1 MNKKFYNALNRVPQP
16 VPPIWFMRQA
26 GRYHSHYQ
34 NLRKTHSFET
44 LCKNPELAAEVA
56 CGPIID
62 FDYDVAILF
71 SDILFP
77 LELFDLELSYNP
89 GPKFENYLGPQHT
102 KKKVADLQV
111 EEHLKFQSEA
121 IKITKNML
129 PENKSLVGFIG
140 GPWTVISYG
149 LNLSK
154 ESEVNISSAEPFIE
168 ELLYDHL
175 IPILRKNIKI
185 QLDSGAEIVYVF
197 DTNSKQ
203 LDKEYFTK
211 KYLKNIEEALFQP
224 FPNKIAYFSKN
235 RSFYDLN
242 KMGKNHSNLAGT
254 VFPMEEGFRSYIDR
268 SKKGFVQGNFSPI
281 SLLKPHEEF
290 LLDFNDFIKK
300 MKSLSVTDRAGW
312 ICSLN
317 HGVLPKT
324 PEINVR
330 HFVQTI
336 REQFSNGNQF

>member
-34 NLRKTHSFET
+34 GLRKKYSFET

-56 CGPIID
+56 CGPIND

-77 LELFDLELSYNP
+77 LEMFDLQLSYNP
-89 GPKFENYLGPQHT
+89 GPTFENYLNKEHV
-102 KKKVADLQV
+102 KKKIDDLQV
-111 EEHLKFQSEA
+111 EEHLQFQSEA
-121 IKITKNML
+121 LKITKSML
-129 PENKSLVGFIG
+129 PRDKSLVGFIG
-140 GPWTVISYG
+140 GPWTIISYG
-149 LNLSK
+149 LNLNK
-154 ESEVNISSAEPFIE
+154 ESEVNVSLAEPFIE
-168 ELLYDHL
+168 QLLYDHL
-175 IPILRKNIKI
+175 IPVLRKNIKM

-203 LDKEYFTK
+203 LDKKYFEG
-211 KYLKNIEEALFQP
+211 KYLKKIEKALFKP
-224 FPNKIAYFSKN
+224 FPKKIAYFSKN
-235 RSFYDLN
+235 KSFYDLN
-242 KMGKNHSNLAGT
+242 KMEKNSLELAGT
-254 VFPMEEGFRSYIDR
+254 VFSLEEGFCSYLSGAKR
-268 SKKGFVQGNFSPI
+268 GFVQGNFSPA

-290 LLDFNDFIKK
+290 LLDFNLFIDK
-300 MKSLSVTDRAGW
+300 MRSLPVSDRAGW

-324 PEINVR
+324 PETNVKY
-330 HFVQTI
+330 FIQAI
-336 REQFSNGNQF
+336 REQLSGKS

>member
-34 NLRKTHSFET
+34 GLRKKYSFET

-56 CGPIID
+56 CGPIND

-77 LELFDLELSYNP
+77 LELFDLQLSYNP
-89 GPKFENYLGPQHT
+89 GPTFENYLNPEQV
-102 KKKVADLQV
+102 KKKIEDVQV
-111 EEHLKFQSEA
+111 EEHLQFQSDA

-129 PENKSLVGFIG
+129 PNDKSLVGFIG
-140 GPWTVISYG
+140 GPWTIISYG
-149 LNLSK
+149 LNLNK
-154 ESEVNISSAEPFIE
+154 RSEVNVPSEELFIE
-168 ELLYDHL
+168 KLLYDHL
-175 IPILRKNIKI
+175 IPILRKNIEM

-203 LDKEYFTK
+203 LDKDYFEK
-211 KYLKNIEEALFQP
+211 KYLRMVEEALFQP
-224 FPNKIAYFSKN
+224 FPKKIAYFSKN
-235 RSFYDLN
+235 KSFYDLN
-242 KMGKNHSNLAGT
+242 KMESNYLELAGT
-254 VFPMEEGFRSYIDR
+254 VFSLE
-268 SKKGFVQGNFSPI
+268 KGFCSYLRGTKTGFIQGNFSPT

-290 LLDFNDFIKK
+290 LLDFNQFLEK
-300 MKSLSVTDRAGW
+300 MSSLSVSERAGW

-330 HFVQTI
+330 HFIQTT
-336 REQFSNGNQF
+336 REQLSSGS

>member
-34 NLRKTHSFET
+34 GLRKKYSFET

-56 CGPIID
+56 CGPIND

-77 LELFDLELSYNP
+77 LELFDLQLSYNP
-89 GPKFENYLGPQHT
+89 GPTFENYLNPEQV
-102 KKKVADLQV
+102 KKKIDDVQV
-111 EEHLKFQSEA
+111 EEHLQFQSEA

-129 PENKSLVGFIG
+129 PNDKSLVGFIG
-140 GPWTVISYG
+140 GPWTIISYG
-149 LNLSK
+149 LNLNK
-154 ESEVNISSAEPFIE
+154 RSEVNVPSEESFIE
-168 ELLYDHL
+168 KLLYDHL
-175 IPILRKNIKI
+175 IPILRKNIEM
-185 QLDSGAEIVYVF
+185 QLDSSAEIVYVF

-203 LDKEYFTK
+203 LDKDYFEK
-211 KYLKNIEEALFQP
+211 KYLRMVEEALFQP
-224 FPNKIAYFSKN
+224 FPKKIAYFSKN
-235 RSFYDLN
+235 KSFYDLN
-242 KMGKNHSNLAGT
+242 KMESNYPELAGT
-254 VFPMEEGFRSYIDR
+254 VFSLE
-268 SKKGFVQGNFSPI
+268 KGFCSYLRGTKTGFIQGNFSPT

-290 LLDFNDFIKK
+290 LLDFNQFLEK
-300 MKSLSVTDRAGW
+300 MSSLSVSERAGW

-330 HFVQTI
+330 YFIQAI
-336 REQFSNGNQF
+336 REQLSSGS

>member
-1 MNKKFYNALNRVPQP
+1 MNKKFYNALNRIPQP

-34 NLRKTHSFET
+34 GLRKKYSFET

-56 CGPIID
+56 CGPIND

-77 LELFDLELSYNP
+77 LELFNIELSYNP
-89 GPKFENYLGPQHT
+89 GPTFENYLSPQHV
-102 KKKVADLQV
+102 KNKIDDSQV
-111 EEHLKFQSEA
+111 EEHLQFQSEA

-129 PENKSLVGFIG
+129 PQDKSFVGFIG
-140 GPWTVISYG
+140 GPWTIISYG
-149 LNLSK
+149 LNLNK
-154 ESEVNISSAEPFIE
+154 KSAINVSLVEPFVE
-168 ELLYDHL
+168 ELLYDYL
-175 IPILRKNIKI
+175 IPILRKNIEI

-203 LDKEYFTK
+203 LDKEYFEG
-211 KYLKNIEEALFQP
+211 KYLEKIEKALFQP

-235 RSFYDLN
+235 KSFYDLN
-242 KMGKNHSNLAGT
+242 KMEKSYSELAGT
-254 VFPMEEGFRSYIDR
+254 VFSLEEGFSSYLR
-268 SKKGFVQGNFSPI
+268 GTKKGFVQGNFSPT
-281 SLLKPHEEF
+281 SLLKPHKDF
-290 LLDFNDFIKK
+290 LLDFNLFLNK
-300 MKSLSVTDRAGW
+300 MRSLSISDRAGW

-324 PEINVR
+324 PEINVKY
-330 HFVQTI
+330 FIKEI
-336 REQFSNGNQF
+336 REQFSSES

>member
-1 MNKKFYNALNRVPQP
+1 MNKKFHNALNRVPQP

-34 NLRKTHSFET
+34 GLRKKYSFET

-56 CGPIID
+56 CGPIND

-77 LELFDLELSYNP
+77 LELFDLQLSYNP
-89 GPKFENYLGPQHT
+89 GPTFENYLNPQQV
-102 KKKVADLQV
+102 KKKIEDVQV
-111 EEHLKFQSEA
+111 EEHLQFQSDA

-129 PENKSLVGFIG
+129 PNDKSLVGFVG
-140 GPWTVISYG
+140 GPWTIISYG
-149 LNLSK
+149 LNLNK
-154 ESEVNISSAEPFIE
+154 RSEVNVPSEELFIE
-168 ELLYDHL
+168 KLLYDHL
-175 IPILRKNIKI
+175 IPILRKNIEI

-203 LDKEYFTK
+203 LDKDYFEK
-211 KYLKNIEEALFQP
+211 KYLRMVEEALFQP
-224 FPNKIAYFSKN
+224 FPKKIAYFSKN
-235 RSFYDLN
+235 KSFYDLN
-242 KMGKNHSNLAGT
+242 KMESNYLELAGT
-254 VFPMEEGFRSYIDR
+254 VFSLERGFCSYLR
-268 SKKGFVQGNFSPI
+268 GTKTGFIQGNFSPT

-290 LLDFNDFIKK
+290 LLDFNQFLEK
-300 MKSLSVTDRAGW
+300 MSSLSVSERAGW

-330 HFVQTI
+330 HFIQTT
-336 REQFSNGNQF
+336 REQLSSGS

>member
-34 NLRKTHSFET
+34 GLRKKYSFET
-44 LCKNPELAAEVA
+44 LCKSPELAAEVA
-56 CGPIID
+56 CGPIND

-77 LELFDLELSYNP
+77 LELFDLQLSYNP
-89 GPKFENYLGPQHT
+89 GPTFENYLNPEQV
-102 KKKVADLQV
+102 KKKIDDVQV
-111 EEHLKFQSEA
+111 EEHLQFQSEA

-129 PENKSLVGFIG
+129 PNDKSLVGFIG
-140 GPWTVISYG
+140 GPWTIISYG
-149 LNLSK
+149 LNLNK
-154 ESEVNISSAEPFIE
+154 RSEVNVPSEESFIE
-168 ELLYDHL
+168 KLLYDHL
-175 IPILRKNIKI
+175 IPILRKNIEM
-185 QLDSGAEIVYVF
+185 QLDSSAEIVYVF

-203 LDKEYFTK
+203 LDKDYFEK
-211 KYLKNIEEALFQP
+211 KYLRMVEEALFQP
-224 FPNKIAYFSKN
+224 FPKKIAYFSKN
-235 RSFYDLN
+235 KSFYDLN
-242 KMGKNHSNLAGT
+242 KMESNYPELAGT
-254 VFPMEEGFRSYIDR
+254 VFSLE
-268 SKKGFVQGNFSPI
+268 KGFCSYLRGTKTGFIQGNFSPT

-290 LLDFNDFIKK
+290 LLDFNQFLEK
-300 MKSLSVTDRAGW
+300 MSSLSVSERAGW

-330 HFVQTI
+330 HFIQIT
-336 REQFSNGNQF
+336 REQLSSGS

>member
-34 NLRKTHSFET
+34 GLRKKYSFET

-56 CGPIID
+56 CGPIND

-77 LELFDLELSYNP
+77 LELFDLQLSYNP
-89 GPKFENYLGPQHT
+89 GPTFENYLNPEQV
-102 KKKVADLQV
+102 KKKIEDVQV
-111 EEHLKFQSEA
+111 EEHLQFQSDA
-121 IKITKNML
+121 IKMTKNIL
-129 PENKSLVGFIG
+129 PKDKSLVGFIG
-140 GPWTVISYG
+140 GPWTIISYG
-149 LNLSK
+149 LNLNK
-154 ESEVNISSAEPFIE
+154 RSEVNVPSEELFIE
-168 ELLYDHL
+168 KLLYDHL
-175 IPILRKNIKI
+175 IPILRKNIEM

-203 LDKEYFTK
+203 LDKDYFEK
-211 KYLKNIEEALFQP
+211 KYLRMVEEALFQP
-224 FPNKIAYFSKN
+224 FPKKIAYFSKN
-235 RSFYDLN
+235 KSFYDLN
-242 KMGKNHSNLAGT
+242 KMESNYLELAGT
-254 VFPMEEGFRSYIDR
+254 VFSLE
-268 SKKGFVQGNFSPI
+268 KGFCSYLRGTKTGFIQGNFSPT

-290 LLDFNDFIKK
+290 LLDFNQFLEK
-300 MKSLSVTDRAGW
+300 MSSLSVSERAGW

-330 HFVQTI
+330 HFIQTT
-336 REQFSNGNQF
+336 REQLSSGS

>member
-1 MNKKFYNALNRVPQP
+1 MNKKFYNAINRVPQP

-34 NLRKTHSFET
+34 GLRKKYSFET

-56 CGPIID
+56 CGPIND

-77 LELFDLELSYNP
+77 LEMFDLQLSYNP
-89 GPKFENYLGPQHT
+89 GPTFENYLNKKHV
-102 KKKVADLQV
+102 KKKIDDLQV
-111 EEHLKFQSEA
+111 EEHLQFQSEA

-129 PENKSLVGFIG
+129 PRDKSLVGFIG
-140 GPWTVISYG
+140 GPWTIISYG
-149 LNLSK
+149 LNLNK
-154 ESEVNISSAEPFIE
+154 ESEVNVSLAEPFIE
-168 ELLYDHL
+168 QLLYDHL
-175 IPILRKNIKI
+175 IPVLRKNIKM

-203 LDKEYFTK
+203 LGKQYFEE
-211 KYLKNIEEALFQP
+211 KYLKKVEKALFQP

-235 RSFYDLN
+235 KSFYDLS
-242 KMGKNHSNLAGT
+242 KMGKNSLELAGT
-254 VFPMEEGFRSYIDR
+254 VFSLEEGFCSYLR
-268 SKKGFVQGNFSPI
+268 GTTVGFVQGNFSPV
-281 SLLKPHEEF
+281 SLLKPHLEF
-290 LLDFNDFIKK
+290 LSDFNLFINK
-300 MKSLSVTDRAGW
+300 MSSLSISDRAGW

-324 PEINVR
+324 PEENVR
-330 HFVQTI
+330 YFVQAI
-336 REQFSNGNQF
+336 REQLSAGS

>member
-16 VPPIWFMRQA
+16 TPPIWFMRQA

-56 CGPIID
+56 CGPIND

-89 GPKFENYLGPQHT
+89 GPNFENYLGPQHT

-111 EEHLKFQSEA
+111 EEHLNFQSEA

-129 PENKSLVGFIG
+129 PEDKSLVGFIG

-154 ESEVNISSAEPFIE
+154 ESEVNISSTEPFIE

-175 IPILRKNIKI
+175 NPILRKNIKI

-203 LDKEYFTK
+203 LNKEYFTK
-211 KYLKNIEEALFQP
+211 KYLKNIEEELFQP

-235 RSFYDLN
+235 KSFYDLN
-242 KMGKNHSNLAGT
+242 KM
-254 VFPMEEGFRSYIDR
+254 
-268 SKKGFVQGNFSPI
+268 
-281 SLLKPHEEF
+281 
-290 LLDFNDFIKK
+290 
-300 MKSLSVTDRAGW
+300 
-312 ICSLN
+312 
-317 HGVLPKT
+317 
-324 PEINVR
+324 
-330 HFVQTI
+330 
-336 REQFSNGNQF
+336 

>member
-34 NLRKTHSFET
+34 GLRKKYSFET

-56 CGPIID
+56 CGPIND

-77 LELFDLELSYNP
+77 LELFDLQLSYNP
-89 GPKFENYLGPQHT
+89 GPTFENYLNPEQV
-102 KKKVADLQV
+102 KKKIDDVQV
-111 EEHLKFQSEA
+111 EEHLQFQSEA

-129 PENKSLVGFIG
+129 PNDKSLVGFIG
-140 GPWTVISYG
+140 GPWTIISYG
-149 LNLSK
+149 LNLNK
-154 ESEVNISSAEPFIE
+154 RSEINVPSEEPFIE
-168 ELLYDHL
+168 KLLYDHL
-175 IPILRKNIKI
+175 IPILRKNIEM
-185 QLDSGAEIVYVF
+185 QLNSGAEIVYVF

-203 LDKEYFTK
+203 LDKEYFEKRYLGMVK
-211 KYLKNIEEALFQP
+211 KALFQP
-224 FPNKIAYFSKN
+224 FPKKIAYFSKN
-235 RSFYDLN
+235 KSFYDLN
-242 KMGKNHSNLAGT
+242 KMESNYSELAGT
-254 VFPMEEGFRSYIDR
+254 VFSLE
-268 SKKGFVQGNFSPI
+268 KGFCSYLRGTKTGFIQGNFSPT

-290 LLDFNDFIKK
+290 LFDFNQFLEK
-300 MKSLSVTDRAGW
+300 MSSLSVSERAGW

-324 PEINVR
+324 PETNVR
-330 HFVQTI
+330 YFIQAI
-336 REQFSNGNQF
+336 REQLSTGS

>member
-1 MNKKFYNALNRVPQP
+1 MNKKFYNALNRIPQP

-56 CGPIID
+56 CGPIND

-89 GPKFENYLGPQHT
+89 GPNFENYLGPQHT
-102 KKKVADLQV
+102 NKKVADLQV
-111 EEHLKFQSEA
+111 EEHLNFQSEA

-129 PENKSLVGFIG
+129 PEDKSLVGFIG

-154 ESEVNISSAEPFIE
+154 ESEVNISSTELFIE

-203 LDKEYFTK
+203 LNKEYFTK
-211 KYLKNIEEALFQP
+211 KYLKNIEEELFQP

-235 RSFYDLN
+235 KSFYDLN
-242 KMGKNHSNLAGT
+242 KIGKNHLDLAGT
-254 VFPMEEGFRSYIDR
+254 VFPMEEGFRSYIGK

-290 LLDFNDFIKK
+290 LLDFNDFLKK

-324 PEINVR
+324 PEVNVR
-330 HFVQTI
+330 HFIEAI
-336 REQFSNGNQF
+336 REQFSNGS

>member
-34 NLRKTHSFET
+34 GLRKKYSFET

-56 CGPIID
+56 CGPIND

-77 LELFDLELSYNP
+77 LELFDLQLSYNP
-89 GPKFENYLGPQHT
+89 GPTFENYLNPEQV
-102 KKKVADLQV
+102 KKKIEDVQV
-111 EEHLKFQSEA
+111 EEHLQFQSDA

-129 PENKSLVGFIG
+129 PKDKSLVGFIG
-140 GPWTVISYG
+140 GPWTIISYG
-149 LNLSK
+149 LNLNKRSQVNVP
-154 ESEVNISSAEPFIE
+154 SEELFIE
-168 ELLYDHL
+168 KLLYDHL
-175 IPILRKNIKI
+175 IPILRKNIEM

-203 LDKEYFTK
+203 LDKDYFEK
-211 KYLKNIEEALFQP
+211 KYLRMVEEALFQP
-224 FPNKIAYFSKN
+224 FPKKIAYFSKN
-235 RSFYDLN
+235 KSFYDLN
-242 KMGKNHSNLAGT
+242 KMESNYLELAGT
-254 VFPMEEGFRSYIDR
+254 VFSLE
-268 SKKGFVQGNFSPI
+268 KGFCSYLRGTKTGFIQGNFSPT

-290 LLDFNDFIKK
+290 LLDFNQFLEK
-300 MKSLSVTDRAGW
+300 MSSLSVSERAGW

-330 HFVQTI
+330 HFIQTT
-336 REQFSNGNQF
+336 REQLSSGS

>member
-34 NLRKTHSFET
+34 GLRKKYSFET

-56 CGPIID
+56 CGPIND

-77 LELFDLELSYNP
+77 LELFDLQLSYNP
-89 GPKFENYLGPQHT
+89 GPTFENYLNPEQV
-102 KKKVADLQV
+102 KKKIDDVQV
-111 EEHLKFQSEA
+111 EEHLQFQSEA

-129 PENKSLVGFIG
+129 PNDKSLVGFIG
-140 GPWTVISYG
+140 GPWTIISYG
-149 LNLSK
+149 LNLNK
-154 ESEVNISSAEPFIE
+154 RSEVNVPSEESFIE
-168 ELLYDHL
+168 KLLYDHL
-175 IPILRKNIKI
+175 IPILRKNIEM

-203 LDKEYFTK
+203 LDKDYFEK
-211 KYLKNIEEALFQP
+211 KYLRMVEEALFQP
-224 FPNKIAYFSKN
+224 FPKKIAYFSKN
-235 RSFYDLN
+235 KSFYDLN
-242 KMGKNHSNLAGT
+242 KMESNYPELAGT
-254 VFPMEEGFRSYIDR
+254 VFSLE
-268 SKKGFVQGNFSPI
+268 KGFCSYLRGTKTGFIQGNFSPT

-290 LLDFNDFIKK
+290 LLDFNQFLEK
-300 MKSLSVTDRAGW
+300 MSSLSVSERAGW

-330 HFVQTI
+330 YFIQAI
-336 REQFSNGNQF
+336 REQLSSGS

>member
-16 VPPIWFMRQA
+16 IPPIWFMRQA

-102 KKKVADLQV
+102 MKKVADLQV

-129 PENKSLVGFIG
+129 PKNKSLVGFIG

-175 IPILRKNIKI
+175 IPILRENIKI

-211 KYLKNIEEALFQP
+211 KYLKSIEEALFQP

-254 VFPMEEGFRSYIDR
+254 VFPMEEGFRSYIGR

-336 REQFSNGNQF
+336 REQFSNGN

>member
-1 MNKKFYNALNRVPQP
+1 MNKKFHNALNRVPQP

-34 NLRKTHSFET
+34 GLRKKYSFET

-56 CGPIID
+56 CGPIND

-77 LELFDLELSYNP
+77 LELFDLQLSYNP
-89 GPKFENYLGPQHT
+89 GPTFENYLNPEQV
-102 KKKVADLQV
+102 KKKIEDVQV
-111 EEHLKFQSEA
+111 EEHLQFQSDA
-121 IKITKNML
+121 IKMTKNIL
-129 PENKSLVGFIG
+129 PKDKSLVGFIG
-140 GPWTVISYG
+140 GPWTIISYG
-149 LNLSK
+149 LNLNK
-154 ESEVNISSAEPFIE
+154 RSEVNVPSEELFIE
-168 ELLYDHL
+168 KLLYDHL
-175 IPILRKNIKI
+175 IPILRKNIEM

-203 LDKEYFTK
+203 LDKDYFEK
-211 KYLKNIEEALFQP
+211 KYLRMVEEALFQP
-224 FPNKIAYFSKN
+224 FPKKIAYFSKN
-235 RSFYDLN
+235 KSFYDLN
-242 KMGKNHSNLAGT
+242 KMESNYLELAGT
-254 VFPMEEGFRSYIDR
+254 VFSLE
-268 SKKGFVQGNFSPI
+268 KGFCSYLRGTKTGFIQGNFSPT

-290 LLDFNDFIKK
+290 LLDFNQFLEK
-300 MKSLSVTDRAGW
+300 MSSLSVSERAGW

-330 HFVQTI
+330 HFIQTT
-336 REQFSNGNQF
+336 REQLSGGS

>member
-1 MNKKFYNALNRVPQP
+1 MNKKFHNALNRVPQP

-34 NLRKTHSFET
+34 GLRKKYSFET

-56 CGPIID
+56 CGPIND

-77 LELFDLELSYNP
+77 LELFDLQLSYNP
-89 GPKFENYLGPQHT
+89 GPTFENYLNPQQV
-102 KKKVADLQV
+102 KKKIEDVQV
-111 EEHLKFQSEA
+111 EEHLQFQSDA

-129 PENKSLVGFIG
+129 PNDKSLVGFVG
-140 GPWTVISYG
+140 GPWTIISYG
-149 LNLSK
+149 LNLNK
-154 ESEVNISSAEPFIE
+154 RSEVNVPSEELFIE
-168 ELLYDHL
+168 KLLYDHL
-175 IPILRKNIKI
+175 IPILRKNIEI

-203 LDKEYFTK
+203 LDKDYFEK
-211 KYLKNIEEALFQP
+211 KYLRMVEEALFQP
-224 FPNKIAYFSKN
+224 FPKKIAYFSKN
-235 RSFYDLN
+235 KSFYDLN
-242 KMGKNHSNLAGT
+242 KMESNYLELAGT
-254 VFPMEEGFRSYIDR
+254 VFSLE
-268 SKKGFVQGNFSPI
+268 KGFCSYLRGTKTGFIQGNFSPT

-290 LLDFNDFIKK
+290 LLDFNQFLEK
-300 MKSLSVTDRAGW
+300 MSSLSVSERAGW

-330 HFVQTI
+330 HFIQTT
-336 REQFSNGNQF
+336 REQLSSGS

>member
-16 VPPIWFMRQA
+16 IPPIWFMRQA

-102 KKKVADLQV
+102 KKKVANLQV

-154 ESEVNISSAEPFIE
+154 ESEVNISPAEPFIE

-203 LDKEYFTK
+203 LYKEYFTK
-211 KYLKNIEEALFQP
+211 KYLKSIEEELFQP

-242 KMGKNHSNLAGT
+242 KMEKNYFNLAGT

-336 REQFSNGNQF
+336 REQFSNGN

>member
-1 MNKKFYNALNRVPQP
+1 MNKKFHNALNRVPQP
-16 VPPIWFMRQA
+16 TPPIWFMRQA

-56 CGPIID
+56 CGPIND

-89 GPKFENYLGPQHT
+89 GPNFENYLGPQHT
-102 KKKVADLQV
+102 SKKVADLQV
-111 EEHLKFQSEA
+111 EEHLNFQSEA

-129 PENKSLVGFIG
+129 PEDKSLVGFIG

-154 ESEVNISSAEPFIE
+154 ESEVNISSTEPFIE

-203 LDKEYFTK
+203 LNKEYFTK
-211 KYLKNIEEALFQP
+211 KYLKNIEEELFQP

-235 RSFYDLN
+235 KSFYDLN
-242 KMGKNHSNLAGT
+242 KIGNNHLNLAGT
-254 VFPMEEGFRSYIDR
+254 VFPMEEGFRSYIGK

-290 LLDFNDFIKK
+290 LLDFNDFLKK

-324 PEINVR
+324 PEDNVR
-330 HFVQTI
+330 HFIEAI
-336 REQFSNGNQF
+336 REQFSNGS

>member
-16 VPPIWFMRQA
+16 TPPIWFMRQA

-44 LCKNPELAAEVA
+44 LCKNSELAAEVA
-56 CGPIID
+56 CGPIND

-89 GPKFENYLGPQHT
+89 GPNFENYLGPQHT
-102 KKKVADLQV
+102 NKKVADLQV
-111 EEHLKFQSEA
+111 EEHLNFQSEA

-129 PENKSLVGFIG
+129 PEDKSLVGFIG

-154 ESEVNISSAEPFIE
+154 ESEVNISSTELFIE

-203 LDKEYFTK
+203 LNKEYFTK
-211 KYLKNIEEALFQP
+211 KYLKNIEEELFQP

-235 RSFYDLN
+235 KSFYDLN
-242 KMGKNHSNLAGT
+242 KIGKNHLDLAGT
-254 VFPMEEGFRSYIDR
+254 VFPMEEGFRSYIGK

-290 LLDFNDFIKK
+290 LLDFNDFLKK

-324 PEINVR
+324 PEVNVR
-330 HFVQTI
+330 HFIEAI
-336 REQFSNGNQF
+336 REQFSNGS

>member
-34 NLRKTHSFET
+34 GLRKKYSFET

-56 CGPIID
+56 CGPIND

-77 LELFDLELSYNP
+77 LELFDLQLSYNP
-89 GPKFENYLGPQHT
+89 GPTFENYLNPEQV
-102 KKKVADLQV
+102 KKKIEDVQV
-111 EEHLKFQSEA
+111 EEHLQFQSDA

-129 PENKSLVGFIG
+129 PKDKSLVGFIG
-140 GPWTVISYG
+140 GPWTIISYG
-149 LNLSK
+149 LNLNK
-154 ESEVNISSAEPFIE
+154 RSEVNVPSEELFIE
-168 ELLYDHL
+168 KLLYDHL
-175 IPILRKNIKI
+175 IPILRKNIEM

-203 LDKEYFTK
+203 LDKDYFEK
-211 KYLKNIEEALFQP
+211 KYLRMVEEALFQP
-224 FPNKIAYFSKN
+224 FPKKIAYFSKN
-235 RSFYDLN
+235 KSFYDLN
-242 KMGKNHSNLAGT
+242 KMESNYLELAGT
-254 VFPMEEGFRSYIDR
+254 VFSLE
-268 SKKGFVQGNFSPI
+268 KGFCSYLRGTKTGFIQGNFSPT

-290 LLDFNDFIKK
+290 LLDFNQFLEK
-300 MKSLSVTDRAGW
+300 MSSLSVSERAGW

-330 HFVQTI
+330 HFIQTT
-336 REQFSNGNQF
+336 REQLSSGS

>member
-34 NLRKTHSFET
+34 GLRKKYSFET

-56 CGPIID
+56 CGPIND

-77 LELFDLELSYNP
+77 LELFDLQLSYNP
-89 GPKFENYLGPQHT
+89 GPTFENYLNPEQV
-102 KKKVADLQV
+102 KKKIDDVQV
-111 EEHLKFQSEA
+111 EEHLQFQSEA

-129 PENKSLVGFIG
+129 PNDKSLVGFIG
-140 GPWTVISYG
+140 GPWTIISYG
-149 LNLSK
+149 LNLNK
-154 ESEVNISSAEPFIE
+154 RSEVNVPSEELFIE
-168 ELLYDHL
+168 KLLYDHL
-175 IPILRKNIKI
+175 IPILRKNIEM

-203 LDKEYFTK
+203 LDKDYFEK
-211 KYLKNIEEALFQP
+211 KYLRMVEEALFQP
-224 FPNKIAYFSKN
+224 FPKKIAYFSKN
-235 RSFYDLN
+235 KSFYDLN
-242 KMGKNHSNLAGT
+242 KMESNYPELAGT
-254 VFPMEEGFRSYIDR
+254 VFSLE
-268 SKKGFVQGNFSPI
+268 KGFCSYLRGAKTGFIQGNFSPT

-290 LLDFNDFIKK
+290 LLDFNQFLEK
-300 MKSLSVTDRAGW
+300 MASMSVSKRAGW

-330 HFVQTI
+330 YFIQAI
-336 REQFSNGNQF
+336 REQLSTGS

>member
-34 NLRKTHSFET
+34 GLRKKYSFET

-56 CGPIID
+56 CGPIND

-77 LELFDLELSYNP
+77 LELFDLQLSYNP
-89 GPKFENYLGPQHT
+89 GPTFENYLNPEQV
-102 KKKVADLQV
+102 KKKIDDVQV
-111 EEHLKFQSEA
+111 EEHLQFQSDA

-129 PENKSLVGFIG
+129 PNDKSLVGFIG
-140 GPWTVISYG
+140 GPWTIISYG
-149 LNLSK
+149 LNLNK
-154 ESEVNISSAEPFIE
+154 RSEVNVPSEELFIE
-168 ELLYDHL
+168 KLLYDHL
-175 IPILRKNIKI
+175 IPILRKNIEM

-203 LDKEYFTK
+203 LDKDYFEK
-211 KYLKNIEEALFQP
+211 KYLRMVEKALFQP
-224 FPNKIAYFSKN
+224 FPKKIAYFSKN
-235 RSFYDLN
+235 KSFYDLN
-242 KMGKNHSNLAGT
+242 KMESNYLELAGT
-254 VFPMEEGFRSYIDR
+254 VFSLE
-268 SKKGFVQGNFSPI
+268 KGFCSYLRGTKTGFIQGNFSPT

-290 LLDFNDFIKK
+290 LLDFNQFLET
-300 MKSLSVTDRAGW
+300 MSSLSVSERAGW

-330 HFVQTI
+330 HFIQTT
-336 REQFSNGNQF
+336 REQLSGGS

>member
-34 NLRKTHSFET
+34 GLRKKYSFET

-56 CGPIID
+56 CGPIND

-77 LELFDLELSYNP
+77 LELFDLQLSYNP
-89 GPKFENYLGPQHT
+89 GPTFENYLDPEQIN
-102 KKKVADLQV
+102 KKIDDVQV
-111 EEHLKFQSEA
+111 EEHLHFQSEA
-121 IKITKNML
+121 MKITKNML
-129 PENKSLVGFIG
+129 PNDKSLVGFIG
-140 GPWTVISYG
+140 GPWTIISYG
-149 LNLSK
+149 LNLNK
-154 ESEVNISSAEPFIE
+154 RSEINISSEEPFIE
-168 ELLYDHL
+168 KLLYDHL
-175 IPILRKNIKI
+175 IPILRKNIEM

-203 LDKEYFTK
+203 LNKEYFEK
-211 KYLKNIEEALFQP
+211 KYFRMVKKALFQP
-224 FPNKIAYFSKN
+224 FPKKIAYFSKN
-235 RSFYDLN
+235 KSFYDLN
-242 KMGKNHSNLAGT
+242 KIESNCSELAGT
-254 VFPMEEGFRSYIDR
+254 VFSLE
-268 SKKGFVQGNFSPI
+268 KGFCSYLRGTKTGFIQGNFSPT

-290 LLDFNDFIKK
+290 LLDFNQFLEK
-300 MKSLSVTDRAGW
+300 MASLSVSERAGW

-330 HFVQTI
+330 YFIQAI
-336 REQFSNGNQF
+336 REQLSIGS

>member
-34 NLRKTHSFET
+34 GLRKKYSFET
-44 LCKNPELAAEVA
+44 LCKSPELAAEVA
-56 CGPIID
+56 CGPIND

-77 LELFDLELSYNP
+77 LELFDLQLSYNP
-89 GPKFENYLGPQHT
+89 GPTFENYLNPEQV
-102 KKKVADLQV
+102 KKKIDDVQV
-111 EEHLKFQSEA
+111 EEHLQFQSEA

-129 PENKSLVGFIG
+129 PNDKSLVGFIG
-140 GPWTVISYG
+140 GPWTIISYG
-149 LNLSK
+149 LNLNK
-154 ESEVNISSAEPFIE
+154 RSEVNVPSEEPFIE
-168 ELLYDHL
+168 KLLYDHL
-175 IPILRKNIKI
+175 IPILRKNIEM

-203 LDKEYFTK
+203 LDKDYFEK
-211 KYLKNIEEALFQP
+211 KYLRMVKKALFQP
-224 FPNKIAYFSKN
+224 FPKKIAYFSKN
-235 RSFYDLN
+235 KSFYDLN
-242 KMGKNHSNLAGT
+242 KMESNYPELAGT
-254 VFPMEEGFRSYIDR
+254 VFSLE
-268 SKKGFVQGNFSPI
+268 KGFCSYLRGAKTGFIQGNFSPT

-290 LLDFNDFIKK
+290 LFDFNQFLEK
-300 MKSLSVTDRAGW
+300 MSLLSVSERAGW

-330 HFVQTI
+330 HFIQTT
-336 REQFSNGNQF
+336 REQLSIGS

>member
-34 NLRKTHSFET
+34 GLRKKYSFET

-56 CGPIID
+56 CGPIND

-77 LELFDLELSYNP
+77 LELFDLQLSYNP
-89 GPKFENYLGPQHT
+89 GPTFENYLNPEQV
-102 KKKVADLQV
+102 KKKIDDVQV
-111 EEHLKFQSEA
+111 EEHLQFQSEA

-129 PENKSLVGFIG
+129 PNDKSLVGFIG
-140 GPWTVISYG
+140 GPWTIISYG
-149 LNLSK
+149 LNLNK
-154 ESEVNISSAEPFIE
+154 RSEINIPSEEPFIE
-168 ELLYDHL
+168 KLLYDHL
-175 IPILRKNIKI
+175 IPILRKNIEM

-203 LDKEYFTK
+203 LDKDYFEK
-211 KYLKNIEEALFQP
+211 KYLRMVEEALFQP
-224 FPNKIAYFSKN
+224 FPKKIAYFSKN
-235 RSFYDLN
+235 KSFYDLN
-242 KMGKNHSNLAGT
+242 KMESKYPELAGT
-254 VFPMEEGFRSYIDR
+254 VFSLE
-268 SKKGFVQGNFSPI
+268 KGFCSYLRGTKTGFIQGNFSPT

-290 LLDFNDFIKK
+290 LLDFNQFLEK
-300 MKSLSVTDRAGW
+300 MASLSVSKRAGW

-330 HFVQTI
+330 YFIQAI
-336 REQFSNGNQF
+336 REQLSTGS

>member
-34 NLRKTHSFET
+34 GLRKKYSFET

-56 CGPIID
+56 CGPIND

-77 LELFDLELSYNP
+77 LELFDLQLSYNP
-89 GPKFENYLGPQHT
+89 GPTFENYLNPEQV
-102 KKKVADLQV
+102 KKKIEDVQV
-111 EEHLKFQSEA
+111 EEHLQFQSDA

-129 PENKSLVGFIG
+129 PKDKSLVGFIG
-140 GPWTVISYG
+140 GPWTIISYG
-149 LNLSK
+149 LNLNKRSQVNVP
-154 ESEVNISSAEPFIE
+154 SEELFIE
-168 ELLYDHL
+168 KLLYDHL
-175 IPILRKNIKI
+175 IPILRKNIEM

-203 LDKEYFTK
+203 LDKDYFEK
-211 KYLKNIEEALFQP
+211 KYLRMVEEALFQP
-224 FPNKIAYFSKN
+224 FPKKIAYFSKN
-235 RSFYDLN
+235 KSFYDLN
-242 KMGKNHSNLAGT
+242 KMESNYLELAGT
-254 VFPMEEGFRSYIDR
+254 VFSLE
-268 SKKGFVQGNFSPI
+268 KGFCSYLRGTKTGFIQGNFSPT

-290 LLDFNDFIKK
+290 LLDFNQFLEK
-300 MKSLSVTDRAGW
+300 MSSLSVSERAGW

-324 PEINVR
+324 PETNVR
-330 HFVQTI
+330 HFIQTT
-336 REQFSNGNQF
+336 REQLSSGS

>member
-1 MNKKFYNALNRVPQP
+1 MNKKFHNALNRVPQP

-34 NLRKTHSFET
+34 GLRKKYSFET

-56 CGPIID
+56 CGPIND

-77 LELFDLELSYNP
+77 LELFDLQLSYNP
-89 GPKFENYLGPQHT
+89 GPTFENYLNPQQV
-102 KKKVADLQV
+102 KKKIEDVQV
-111 EEHLKFQSEA
+111 EEHLQFQSDA

-129 PENKSLVGFIG
+129 PKDKSLVGFIG
-140 GPWTVISYG
+140 GPWTIISYG
-149 LNLSK
+149 LNLNK
-154 ESEVNISSAEPFIE
+154 RSEVNVPSEELFIE
-168 ELLYDHL
+168 KLLYDHL
-175 IPILRKNIKI
+175 IPILRKNIEI

-203 LDKEYFTK
+203 LDKDYFEK
-211 KYLKNIEEALFQP
+211 KYLRMVEEALFQP
-224 FPNKIAYFSKN
+224 FPKKIAYFSKN
-235 RSFYDLN
+235 KSFYDLN
-242 KMGKNHSNLAGT
+242 KMESNYLELAGT
-254 VFPMEEGFRSYIDR
+254 VFSLE
-268 SKKGFVQGNFSPI
+268 KGFCSYLRGTKTGFIQGNFSPT

-290 LLDFNDFIKK
+290 LLDFNQFLEK
-300 MKSLSVTDRAGW
+300 MASMSVSKRAGW

-330 HFVQTI
+330 YFIQAI
-336 REQFSNGNQF
+336 REQLSTGS

>member
-1 MNKKFYNALNRVPQP
+1 MNKKFHNALNRVPQP

-34 NLRKTHSFET
+34 GLRKKYSFET

-56 CGPIID
+56 CGPIND

-77 LELFDLELSYNP
+77 LELFDLQLSYNP
-89 GPKFENYLGPQHT
+89 GPTFENYLNPEQV
-102 KKKVADLQV
+102 KKKIDDVQV
-111 EEHLKFQSEA
+111 EEHLQFQSEA

-129 PENKSLVGFIG
+129 PNDKSLVGFIG
-140 GPWTVISYG
+140 GPWTIISYG
-149 LNLSK
+149 LNLNK
-154 ESEVNISSAEPFIE
+154 RSEVNVPSEEPFIE
-168 ELLYDHL
+168 KLLYDHL
-175 IPILRKNIKI
+175 IPILRKNIEM

-203 LDKEYFTK
+203 LDKDYFEK
-211 KYLKNIEEALFQP
+211 KYLRMVEEALFQP
-224 FPNKIAYFSKN
+224 FPKKIAYFSKN
-235 RSFYDLN
+235 KSFYDLN
-242 KMGKNHSNLAGT
+242 KMESNYLELAGT
-254 VFPMEEGFRSYIDR
+254 VFSLE
-268 SKKGFVQGNFSPI
+268 KGFCSYLRGTKTGFIQGNFSPT

-290 LLDFNDFIKK
+290 LLDFNQFLEE
-300 MKSLSVTDRAGW
+300 MASLSVSERAGW

-330 HFVQTI
+330 HFIQTT
-336 REQFSNGNQF
+336 REQLSSGS

>member
-34 NLRKTHSFET
+34 GLRKKYSFEK

-56 CGPIID
+56 CGPIND

-77 LELFDLELSYNP
+77 LEMFDLQLSYNP
-89 GPKFENYLGPQHT
+89 GPTFENYLNKEHV
-102 KKKVADLQV
+102 KKKINDSQI
-111 EEHLKFQSEA
+111 EEHLQFQSDA

-129 PENKSLVGFIG
+129 PRDKSLVGFIG
-140 GPWTVISYG
+140 GPWTIISYG
-149 LNLSK
+149 LNLNK
-154 ESEVNISSAEPFIE
+154 ESEVNVSLTEPFIE
-168 ELLYDHL
+168 QLLYDHL
-175 IPILRKNIKI
+175 IPVLRKNIKM
-185 QLDSGAEIVYVF
+185 QLDAGAEIVYVF

-203 LDKEYFTK
+203 LDKQYFEE
-211 KYLKNIEEALFQP
+211 KYLKKIEKALFQP

-235 RSFYDLN
+235 KSFYDLN
-242 KMGKNHSNLAGT
+242 KMGKNSLELAGT
-254 VFPMEEGFRSYIDR
+254 VFSLEEGFCSYLRGTND
-268 SKKGFVQGNFSPI
+268 GFVQGNFSPA

-290 LLDFNDFIKK
+290 LLDFNLFMNK
-300 MKSLSVTDRAGW
+300 MSSLSVPDRAGW

-330 HFVQTI
+330 YFIQAI
-336 REQFSNGNQF
+336 REQFSGGS

>member
-16 VPPIWFMRQA
+16 IPPIWFMRQA

-102 KKKVADLQV
+102 MKKVADLQV

-129 PENKSLVGFIG
+129 PKNKSLVGFIG

-175 IPILRKNIKI
+175 IPILKKNIKI

-211 KYLKNIEEALFQP
+211 KYLKSIEEALFQP

-254 VFPMEEGFRSYIDR
+254 VFPMEEGFRSYIGR

-336 REQFSNGNQF
+336 REQFSNGN